1 MPLVKIYTVPTLNT
15 FVYINSF
22 AIFWQCFW
30 RKFTQWNT
38 NQPSIS
44 ITLPWWIMQWFCCGS
59 FCTTC
64 RLCSWYN
71 FKRPL
76 LTTSTYH
83 FSLIMPWK
91 PSFFLK
97 KKASWR
103 LSVWFFLF
111 GICCSANILQWR
123 LSCKVFPILDISN
136 FYFQVYFRY
145 NGILFNTLL
154 GYGTNN
160 YLPVAYHQVIYPVLN
175 FVGVVTIRSSCNIY
189 HMMVYWWTQVHTI
202 VVQYFLVRVTWSC
215 PQLLSL

>member
-1 MPLVKIYTVPTLNT
+1 MHLVKIYTVAILNT

-44 ITLPWWIMQWFCCGS
+44 ITLPRWIMQWFCCGS

-83 FSLIMPWK
+83 AMETF
-91 PSFFLK
+91 FFLK
-97 KKASWR
+97 KLHGDLVCDFSF
-103 LSVWFFLF
+103 LVSVVVLIFYNEDYHVRFFLSWTF
-111 GICCSANILQWR
+111 QTS
-123 LSCKVFPILDISN
+123 ISK
-136 FYFQVYFRY
+136 Y
-145 NGILFNTLL
+145 I
-154 GYGTNN
+154 
-160 YLPVAYHQVIYPVLN
+160 
-175 FVGVVTIRSSCNIY
+175 FVTTEYCL
-189 HMMVYWWTQVHTI
+189 TP
-202 VVQYFLVRVTWSC
+202 C
-215 PQLLSL
+215 